1 MAIKV
6 SVQRI
11 HKNCDFILLFCIGWL
26 KSVFCRAVSLLIKS
40 FVSLPW
46 SCLYCHVFFKVP
58 IILWFCCGE
67 VLISPHSVFLL
78 LVKRV
83 KHFINWCY
91 IENLCPICNGSDFNF
106 FAENMAE
113 ADTPSDI
120 IVVLGCRTSEDGTPS
135 EMLKSRVHRAAE
147 LYTSLQQKNIDCRV
161 VVTGY
166 CAQDQVFPALPHL
179 GKTKIILFPGSEW
192 YIHDCMTH
200 TFSS

>member
-1 MAIKV
+1 
-6 SVQRI
+6 
-11 HKNCDFILLFCIGWL
+11 
-26 KSVFCRAVSLLIKS
+26 
-40 FVSLPW
+40 
-46 SCLYCHVFFKVP
+46 
-58 IILWFCCGE
+58 
-67 VLISPHSVFLL
+67 
-78 LVKRV
+78 
-83 KHFINWCY
+83 
-91 IENLCPICNGSDFNF
+91 
-106 FAENMAE
+106 MAE

-120 IVVLGCRTSEDGTPS
+120 IVVLGCRTSEDDTPS